1 MVAKKAKTEGEG
13 SVLKRLDRL
22 EKAMT
27 HFSDGLLKL
36 SSEVFI
42 NRAGKNNP
50 ERKRLER
57 RVLDLENKFFA
68 FQCGAQAQMGRDRK
82 AADLER
88 LEEDEKK
95 TMAIREALGARGAN

>member
-1 MVAKKAKTEGEG
+1 
-13 SVLKRLDRL
+13 
-22 EKAMT
+22 MT

-68 FQCGAQAQMGRDRK
+68 FQ
-82 AADLER
+82 
-88 LEEDEKK
+88 
-95 TMAIREALGARGAN
+95 